1 MTEYE
6 FLKWVHILSA
16 TLLFG
21 TGLGT
26 AFHGFFGQRGGRP
39 EVAAI
44 VMRNVVRAD
53 WLFTATS
60 GVVQPVTGVLLARA
74 AGYSLTEPWLVLT
87 YILYAVAA
95 VCWIPVAVIQIKLRD
110 LAENA
115 TQSGSA
121 LPIEYHHLM
130 RIWFTLGW
138 PAFIALVGVFYLMVA
153 RPTLW

>member
-110 LAENA
+110 LAENV

>member
-6 FLKWVHILSA
+6 FLKWIHVLSA

-26 AFHGFFGQRGGRP
+26 AFHGFFGQRNATP
-39 EVAAI
+39 EIAAV

-53 WLFTATS
+53 WLFTLAS
-60 GVVQPVTGVLLARA
+60 GIVQPVTGVLLARA
-74 AGYSLTEPWLVLT
+74 AGHELTEGWLVLT

-95 VCWIPVAVIQIKLRD
+95 ACWIPVAVIQIKIRD

-115 TQSGSA
+115 SRQATA
-121 LPIEYHHLM
+121 LPPDYHRLM
-130 RIWFTLGW
+130 RIWFVLGW
-138 PAFIALVGVFYLMVA
+138 PAFIALIGVFYLMVA
-153 RPTLW
+153 RPSLW

>member
-39 EVAAI
+39 DVAAI

-110 LAENA
+110 LAENVA
-115 TQSGSA
+115 QSGSA
-121 LPIEYHHLM
+121 LPIEYHRLM

-138 PAFIALVGVFYLMVA
+138 PAFIALVGVFYLMVT
-153 RPTLW
+153 RPALW

>member
-95 VCWIPVAVIQIKLRD
+95 LCWIPVAVIQIKLRD
-110 LAENA
+110 LAENV

>member
-26 AFHGFFGQRGGRP
+26 AFHGFFGQRDGKP

-60 GVVQPVTGVLLARA
+60 GVIQPVTGVLLART
-74 AGYSLTEPWLVLT
+74 AGYDLTDSWLVSS
-87 YILYAVAA
+87 YILYAIAA
-95 VCWIPVAVIQIKLRD
+95 ACWIPVAFIQVKLRD
-110 LAENA
+110 LAEIA
-115 TQSGSA
+115 SHQGTM
-121 LPIEYHHLM
+121 LPPDYHRLM
-130 RIWFTLGW
+130 RIWFILGW
-138 PAFIALVGVFYLMVA
+138 PAFMALIGVFYLMVA
-153 RPTLW
+153 RPAL